1 MGMPQLVVM
10 SVLLEGRSKSAVARD
25 YGVSRRW
32 VVTLV
37 QRYLAE
43 GEAGLQPRSR
53 RPAHSPSRT
62 PVSVEDEIV
71 QIRKDLDKHGHEA
84 GAATIAAHLT
94 ARHGQTPAVS
104 TIWRI
109 LTARGFVTPQPHKRP
124 KASYVRFAAEQP
136 NERWQSD
143 ITHWPLADDSDVE
156 ILNWIDDH
164 SRLCLASTAHRAVTG
179 PDVEASYRAIAAE
192 RGDPASVLSDNGAV
206 YTGRFRGTGRV
217 KLEITLHDRG
227 VMFTHSRP
235 YHPQTCGKVERFH
248 QTLKKW
254 LATQPRA
261 TTTGQLQHQL
271 DTFRRYYNT
280 TRPHRALH
288 RRTPAQA
295 YRGRPKAAASGIPL
309 IDGHYRVRHDKI
321 DSDGK
326 LTLRYNSRLHHIG
339 LGRRH
344 AGTPVLLLV
353 HDLHVRILTT
363 SGRLLR
369 DFQLDPSRD
378 YQPQQ
383 KTPPP
388 S

>member
-1 MGMPQLVVM
+1 MGMAQLIIT
-10 SVLLEGRSKSAVARD
+10 SVLVEGRSKAEVARE

-32 VVTLV
+32 VITLV

-43 GEAGLQPRSR
+43 GETGLLPRSR
-53 RPAHSPSRT
+53 RPMHSPART
-62 PVSVEDEIV
+62 PGVVEDEIIE
-71 QIRKDLDKHGHEA
+71 IRKDLDKHGHEA
-84 GAATIAAHLT
+84 GAATIAAHLA
-94 ARHGQTPAVS
+94 ARHAQAPAVS

-143 ITHWPLADDSDVE
+143 ITHWALADDLDVE
-156 ILNWIDDH
+156 ILHWLDDH
-164 SRLCLASTAHRAVTG
+164 SRLCLTSTARTVFKG
-179 PDVEASYRAIAAE
+179 PDVEASYRHIATE
-192 RGDPASVLSDNGAV
+192 YGNPAAVLTDNGAV
-206 YTGRFRGTGRV
+206 YTGRYRGNGRV
-217 KLEITLHDRG
+217 KLEITLHNRG
-227 VMFTHSRP
+227 VVFTHSRP

-248 QTLKKW
+248 QTVKKW

-261 TTTGQLQHQL
+261 RTIAELQHQL
-271 DTFRRYYNT
+271 DTFRDYYNT
-280 TRPHRALH
+280 VRPHRALH
-288 RRTPAQA
+288 RRTPAQVYA
-295 YRGRPKAAASGIPL
+295 ARPKAAASGIPL

-339 LGRRH
+339 MGRRH
-344 AGTPVLLLV
+344 AQTPVLVLV
-353 HDLHVRILTT
+353 HDLHVRIITT
-363 SGRLLR
+363 SGRPLR

-383 KTPPP
+383 KTPPAN
-388 S
+388 